1 MPVRMLNFV
10 TGPAPPMRYG
20 RGQGRIQETE
30 EYKDAM
36 IALGGGLKPH
46 EFIEIY
52 YPPEHSIYK
61 RCKHPLNCVR
71 LALVRKVKELHLPY
85 DVYERAG
92 KVYVVGRGV
101 I

>member
-52 YPPEHSIYK
+52 YPP
-61 RCKHPLNCVR
+61 
-71 LALVRKVKELHLPY
+71 
-85 DVYERAG
+85 
-92 KVYVVGRGV
+92 
-101 I
+101 